1 MNRTDPS
8 EIKHHLLR
16 NLLILFISITAAII
30 LAKSGV
36 LENILFQSQTVKI
49 IGNFLAGFFFTSVIT
64 IGPATIAIAEL
75 AQHNSIF
82 PIAIIGAAGA
92 VIGDLII
99 FKFVKNTITDD
110 FIALFEKPK
119 IHRLVHLL
127 RLEMFRWLL
136 PVIGALIIASP
147 LPDEIGLAMMGI
159 SKMKLSVFIPL
170 SFVMNFI
177 SVLIVVLAV
186 KAI

>member
-1 MNRTDPS
+1 MNKTDPR
-8 EIKHHLLR
+8 EIKHHFVK
-16 NLLILFISITAAII
+16 NILILIISVTAAII

-36 LENILFQSQTVKI
+36 LEGILFQSQSIKI
-49 IGNFLAGFFFTSVIT
+49 IGNFLAGLFFTSVIT

-82 PIAIIGAAGA
+82 PIAIIGAVGA
-92 VIGDLII
+92 VIGDLVM
-99 FKFVKNTITDD
+99 FRFVKNNITDD
-110 FIALFEKPK
+110 FIALFERPK

-159 SKMKLSVFIPL
+159 SKMRLSVFIPI

-177 SVLIVVLAV
+177 GILIVVLV
-186 KAI
+186 VRAI